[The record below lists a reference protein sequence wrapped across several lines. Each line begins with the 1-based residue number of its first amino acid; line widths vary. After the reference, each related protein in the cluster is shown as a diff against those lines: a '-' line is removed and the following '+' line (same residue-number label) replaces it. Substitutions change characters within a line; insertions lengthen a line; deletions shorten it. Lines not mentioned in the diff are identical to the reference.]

1 MAGKKM
7 IPQIQKMVKMT
18 KKYHLKHDKREQVL
32 L

>member
-7 IPQIQKMVKMT
+7 ISQIQKMVKL
-18 KKYHLKHDKREQVL
+18 YHLKHDKREQVL